1 MRKQWIAMVAAVA
14 LSAAANAQEA
24 AELFVNMPEVHL
36 AELDADARR
45 ELVKLYDPKSKE
57 EVKAKVPNALRGEAR
72 ITLLT
77 PDYIS
82 LYTSPRSRMELRRL
96 PLVNHTYV
104 ICLIT
109 TVEGPAMDSR
119 VEFFTTDWQPLVASE
134 LYRPA
139 RMEDFLREGVDTTE
153 ADYGDIK
160 AAADMEL
167 FRYEL
172 SAEKPVLTVTYT
184 TPDYFNE
191 AMRKKAERYFDKA
204 AMPRLYKWN
213 NGRFDFLK

>member
-14 LSAAANAQEA
+14 LSVAANAQEA

-119 VEFFTTDWQPLVASE
+119 VEFFTTDWQPLVAS
-134 LYRPA
+134 
-139 RMEDFLREGVDTTE
+139 DFLREGVDTTE